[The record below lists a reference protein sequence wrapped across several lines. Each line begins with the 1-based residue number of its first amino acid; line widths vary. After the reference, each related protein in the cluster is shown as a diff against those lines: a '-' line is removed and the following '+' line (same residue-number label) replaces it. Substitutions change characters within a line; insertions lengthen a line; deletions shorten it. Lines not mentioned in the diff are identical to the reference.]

1 MKKLQSLLLGA
12 LFALS
17 TIGAPVLVPAV
28 AHADTRA
35 EICKGSGGTWSGGNC
50 TNTNATTTNINTV
63 IKNIVNVLLFIV
75 GAASVI
81 MIVIGGLRY
90 VTSGGDSGAVN
101 SAKNTVMYSVV
112 GLVVA
117 FMAYAIVN
125 FVLKQLG

>member
-1 MKKLQSLLLGA
+1 MNKLRSLLLSA
-12 LFALS
+12 LFVLS
-17 TIGAPVLVPAV
+17 AAVTPVLVPAV

-35 EICKGSGGTWSGGNC
+35 EICKGSGGVWTGSSCANA
-50 TNTNATTTNINTV
+50 NATTTDISKV
-63 IKNIVNVLLFIV
+63 IKNVVNVLLFIV

-81 MIVIGGLRY
+81 MIVVGGLRY

-101 SAKNTVMYSVV
+101 GAKNTILYSVV